1 MSTNYFK
8 IVLVLKLIKYI
19 IQGVSFRIDEVELDS
34 ELRRVYNKS
43 VDLWVEMLHKFT
55 EAADLID
62 AEKKMKKTMWGQF
75 WSSHQRFFKYLC
87 IASKVRQL
95 YHITIYVG

>member
-1 MSTNYFK
+1 M
-8 IVLVLKLIKYI
+8 
-19 IQGVSFRIDEVELDS
+19 E
-34 ELRRVYNKS
+34 
-43 VDLWVEMLHKFT
+43 LWVEMLHKFT

-87 IASKVRQL
+87 IASKVR
-95 YHITIYVG
+95 YPGFRAEMITILVEKRDRSEEFS